1 MVISVTDLLQL
12 TGRTL
17 FLFFALSIFAGC
29 NDQLAESI
37 PDFTE
42 SNSGP
47 YILNLSHLELI
58 RDHQEHP
65 VFSRELKDLLESAD
79 RILGRNDFTYV
90 TDKPSPPPSGNLH
103 DYMSISRYLFPDSTG
118 AYTVNRD
125 GMTNPE
131 IFNYDRPRLSDLS
144 FSVYVLSLA
153 YFFAGDEAYA
163 EKASQL
169 LQNWFFNESTRM
181 NPNMNHAQVAKNVN
195 TGSAQGIIDANDF
208 IRIIE
213 SASLLY
219 ESPYWTSNMHIK
231 LKRWFYRFGSWV
243 TSNYN
248 PDAFCDPSWC
258 NNISTWLDAQKA
270 IYFLFTEQ
278 EEKLNTSR
286 YIEPVSRKIALQFD
300 ETGRQRFENRVLS
313 QHYFY
318 FNLKGFMQIALIRKY
333 RGGSDRDWAVLD
345 TDDYGGI
352 RPSLDVIVRYLDGEP
367 VSDFFRTGDSFHDC
381 QYLRVLKP
389 AAIAFQSEE
398 YERAANLLLEAG
410 CGDPVFTLTFPSLS
424 LIAETDL

>member
-1 MVISVTDLLQL
+1 MVLSVTDSLQL
-12 TGRTL
+12 RRRTL
-17 FLFFALSIFAGC
+17 FFFFALSLFTGC
-29 NDQLAESI
+29 NDQLAETI

-42 SNSGP
+42 SNNGP
-47 YILNLSHLELI
+47 YILNQSHLEI
-58 RDHQEHP
+58 IKENQEHP
-65 VFSRELKDLLESAD
+65 FFVNELQSLLLSAD

-103 DYMSISRYLFPDSTG
+103 DYMSLSRYLFPDSTG

-131 IFNYDRPRLSDLS
+131 IFNYDRPRLADLS
-144 FSVYVLSLA
+144 FSVYILSLA
-153 YFFAGDEAYA
+153 YYFAGDESYA

-169 LQNWFFNESTRM
+169 LQNWFFNVSTRM

-208 IRIIE
+208 IRVIE

-219 ESPYWTSNMHIK
+219 ESHYWTGNMHIQ

-278 EEKLNTSR
+278 EDKLNSSR

-318 FNLKGFMQIALIRKY
+318 FNLKGFVQIALIRKN
-333 RGGSDRDWAVLD
+333 RGGSDRDWAIFN
-345 TDDYGGI
+345 TDQYGGI
-352 RPSLDVIVRYLDGEP
+352 RPSLDVIVRYLDGQP
-367 VSDFFRTGDSFHDC
+367 VSDFFRTSDSFNDC

-398 YERAANLLLEAG
+398 YERAANKLLHSG
-410 CGDPVFTLTFPSLS
+410 CSDPAFTLTFPSLS